1 MEKSRPK
8 VILNAAISIDG
19 KIATINDD
27 SKLSS
32 LKDIRRVHKLRSKID
47 AIIIGKNTLEND
59 DPLLTVRY
67 VSGKN
72 PVRIIFDSRGRI
84 SLKSKI
90 IKTASKVP
98 TIIVSTEKIS
108 KKNRL
113 LREKN
118 SAKVIVSGK
127 NIIDVKKL
135 VHELSKHKI
144 KSVLLEGGGITNWE
158 FFKQGIVDE
167 IIVTVTPYILGGKNA
182 VTLVEGKG
190 FKKIL
195 HSSKFKLKKTNR
207 LGSEIVLHYTKL

>member
-8 VILNAAISIDG
+8 LILSAAISIDG
-19 KIATINDD
+19 KIATINGD

-32 LKDIRRVHKLRSKID
+32 LKDIKRVHKLRSKID

-59 DPLLTVRY
+59 DPLLTVRH

-72 PVRIIFDSRGRI
+72 PIRIILDSRGTI

-90 IKTASKVP
+90 IKTARRVS
-98 TIIVSTEKIS
+98 TIIVTTEKIS

-113 LREKN
+113 LLEKN
-118 SAKVIVSGK
+118 SAEVIVSGK
-127 NIIDVKKL
+127 NTINIKQL
-135 VHELSKHKI
+135 MHELSKRKI

-167 IIVTVTPYILGGKNA
+167 IIVTVTPYILGGRNA
-182 VTLVEGKG
+182 VTLVEGEG

-195 HSSKFKLKKTNR
+195 SSSKFRLKETSR
-207 LGSEIVLHYTKL
+207 LGNELILHYTKL